1 MLLCKIR
8 RTRLFKGSS
17 AVAVEG
23 RDSRGSHGTSA
34 ARSNRGLVFGDLD
47 GFGRYGILDED
58 EHGQLLCHLCGAW
71 LGHLGL
77 HVYKAHGVKARDYR
91 IDHGLRR
98 TRGLISAAIR
108 STIQQQK
115 TDSYSRDGALATAR
129 NPARA
134 SQSRLAQ
141 RLPASAEEAAER
153 DARMSQVGRLARLG
167 RVITCGFCGVQ
178 FCPLHGSHRRL
189 YCSRRC
195 AGRAIRAKENHRSAN

>member
-1 MLLCKIR
+1 MA
-8 RTRLFKGSS
+8 T
-17 AVAVEG
+17 EG
-23 RDSRGSHGTSA
+23 RHSRSSNGTSA
-34 ARSNRGLVFGDLD
+34 AQPNGGMTFGDLD

-58 EHGQLLCHLCGAW
+58 EHGQLLCHLCGTW
-71 LGHLGL
+71 LSHLGL

-98 TRGLISAAIR
+98 TRGLISAVIR
-108 STIQQQK
+108 NTIQQQK
-115 TDSYSRDGALATAR
+115 TTSYSPVGALATAR

-153 DARMSQVGRLARLG
+153 DARMSQVGRSARLG

-178 FCPLHGSHRRL
+178 FCPLRGSHRRL

-195 AGRAIRAKENHRSAN
+195 AGRGIRAKEHRGSPN